1 MTSPRTTRVTRTSAV
16 GRRLCTAIHRLP
28 SVLAHWA
35 EGWLGE
41 RRHRGGRALGPMS
54 LVLYRPGRD
63 RSMPEWRVR
72 VRQTFHQYLLTIQP
86 RLSWFGAVP
95 SVTHRTTSVREGRPT
110 SGPRAID
117 HRAPPSLQVQM
128 TSSHSRSSKPAM
140 FSSTAPDRVGHNPR
154 GTGLD
159 ARYTDRA
166 GGSGRERP
174 GPGRRAGSLGNRLAA
189 TWDPPVHA
197 LSHGLST
204 ASPGRSR
211 SWLADPGYEAAGVR
225 SWLADPSHE
234 AAGVRSSPSAYSGM
248 ANDHRPGRVSR
259 WGGLPAGI
267 APISRTRDRARTPR
281 RATAPVVRQFPA
293 PEASVRAG
301 TSLGPRGLTDL
312 VHVASPSAAT
322 QESGARPTLPPAAPP
337 VPHGGTAPNAPSGP
351 PELDIGRVTDEVY
364 RQIESRLRVE
374 KGRRGL

>member
-41 RRHRGGRALGPMS
+41 GRHRGGRALRPMS

-63 RSMPEWRVR
+63 RSMPEWRVG
-72 VRQTFHQYLLTIQP
+72 VRQAFHQYLLTIQP
-86 RLSWFGAVP
+86 RLSWLGAVL
-95 SVTHRTTSVREGRPT
+95 SVTHRTTSVRDGRPT
-110 SGPRAID
+110 LGPRAID

-128 TSSHSRSSKPAM
+128 TSSRSRSSKPAM

-159 ARYTDRA
+159 ARHTDRA
-166 GGSGRERP
+166 GGGGRERP

-211 SWLADPGYEAAGVR
+211 SWLADPSY
-225 SWLADPSHE
+225 E
-234 AAGVRSSPSAYSGM
+234 AAGVRSSPLAYSGM

-259 WGGLPAGI
+259 WGGLPVGI
-267 APISRTRDRARTPR
+267 APISRTPDRARTPQ
-281 RATAPVVRQFPA
+281 RATAPAVRQFPA

-337 VPHGGTAPNAPSGP
+337 VPHGGTAPSGP

-374 KGRRGL
+374 KERRGL